1 MWHPLNFF
9 SQENKEVQIV
19 FQIMSRNKRHV
30 EKKSTVPNF
39 CFLIYIHCCIS
50 IDIFPRFYCIFQQL
64 CSASAKNLR
73 GKFIRRKPIWTNS
86 TFRPCFIRSS
96 YSHSYCFKH
105 PTMGNLPYKRQL
117 TLVPKNTHLYTG
129 VKVGFFKWYAQNSKS
144 TQSGLPDC
152 FHVGDFIKFLFF

>member
-73 GKFIRRKPIWTNS
+73 GKFIR
-86 TFRPCFIRSS
+86 SS

-105 PTMGNLPYKRQL
+105 PTMGNLPYK
-117 TLVPKNTHLYTG
+117 
-129 VKVGFFKWYAQNSKS
+129 
-144 TQSGLPDC
+144 
-152 FHVGDFIKFLFF
+152 